1 MCAVKIFRVKGRI
14 LKPGYKTG
22 FSKDVRALKPEDA
35 VEKVY
40 MELGGQ
46 HRVKR
51 FHLKVDSVE
60 EITWEETDDPII
72 KALSRE

>member
-1 MCAVKIFRVKGRI
+1 MCAVKIFRVKGAI
-14 LKPGYKTG
+14 LKPDYKTG

-35 VEKVY
+35 VEKVC
-40 MELGGQ
+40 MELGGR

-51 FHLKVDSVE
+51 THLKVNSVE
-60 EITWEETDDPII
+60 EITWEETDDPVI

>member
-1 MCAVKIFRVKGRI
+1 MCAVKIFRVKGTI
-14 LKPGYKTG
+14 LKPDYKTG

-51 FHLKVDSVE
+51 THLKVNSVE
-60 EITWEETDDPII
+60 EVTWEETDDPVI